1 MVIDLLL
8 ISAFPS
14 LKERMNDS
22 VALHGASRLLST
34 DPGDRFF
41 VRNNNALGFLLGGLC
56 FGVLTLLAFLF
67 AACCKKVN
75 TKHLTVFKVS
85 LIFAALLQSL
95 STPAVAVVLWGS
107 TCHLKHCDKLLAV
120 WFASRRCGT
129 LLHLLVV
136 LEFILTSQPR
146 EGAKTLPVYVSLPVV
161 LTLDLICI
169 LFFQVTEAAVFLGT
183 VSIILVLAIIVAAC
197 MSGIKG
203 LDLVL
208 RPSLVSFLTYGP
220 SFVAECM
227 LLDNDYAPGHLVET
241 FLCVTNMRLIVDG
254 YLCWITCRDT
264 RTETPQVV
272 EIGQVNPDSLGQA
285 QI

>member
-1 MVIDLLL
+1 
-8 ISAFPS
+8 
-14 LKERMNDS
+14 MNDS
-22 VALHGASRLLST
+22 VALHGASRLLSIN
-34 DPGDRFF
+34 PGDIFF
-41 VRNNNALGFLLGGLC
+41 AMNNYALGFLLVGLC
-56 FGVLTLLAFLF
+56 FGVLTLLTFLF

-75 TKHLTVFKVS
+75 TRCITVFKVS

-107 TCHLKHCDKLLAV
+107 TCHLKYCKKLLAV

-146 EGAKTLPVYVSLPVV
+146 EGAETVPVYVSLPVV

-169 LFFQVTEAAVFLGT
+169 LFFEVLEAAVFLGT
-183 VSIILVLAIIVAAC
+183 VSIILLLAIIVVAC
-197 MSGIKG
+197 ISSGIKG

-208 RPSLVSFLTYGP
+208 RPSLVSFFAVYGP

-227 LLDNDYAPGHLVET
+227 LLDNNYIPGHLIDT

-254 YLCWITCRDT
+254 YLCWITCRNT
-264 RTETPQVV
+264 RPETPQVM
-272 EIGQVNPDSLGQA
+272 EIR
-285 QI
+285 